1 MAKGPKVRVQ
11 TASAKRGSTLRQPP
25 VCPQLTGNANA
36 RRKPQGFQD
45 HRSFRWSF
53 SFGRKIR
60 ADDGSYLDGA
70 CFQVSDGQLFGSS
83 RSKKLDDEPALWPLW
98 GMWLLSNL
106 EGLLFLSTVAL
117 LVAALL

>member
-1 MAKGPKVRVQ
+1 MRDESRKAFRTIGRSGGP
-11 TASAKRGSTLRQPP
+11 
-25 VCPQLTGNANA
+25 
-36 RRKPQGFQD
+36 
-45 HRSFRWSF
+45 F

-98 GMWLLSNL
+98 GKQR
-106 EGLLFLSTVAL
+106 
-117 LVAALL
+117 